1 MTAIYHAELG
11 LLSPERTTIDPFRP
25 ERWMMDPGNL
35 RKFKRIAAR
44 KWRADIGEYYYDI
57 PKKLRAAA
65 QEMAVDAALCRFLD
79 APYEELGITDDEPA
93 RAVLAAIAFARQA
106 RWRVS
111 SENASRADWRRI
123 EPHVGSMASR
133 GDNPAAVAA
142 AINAARGW
150 RRFDTPLQA
159 DIFENSARYALTGG
173 GTETPTGD
181 TVHCPGGNGYN
192 VTREMVA
199 TERVSCYLP
208 GEGSQ
213 DWGGPAGPVSIPFRY
228 RYAEYDGGWRMIE
241 TKSHNATEYPAGDA
255 MVTRE
260 E

>member
-1 MTAIYHAELG
+1 MSIYHAELG

-25 ERWMMDPGNL
+25 ERWLACPGNL
-35 RKFKRIAAR
+35 RKLQRVAAR
-44 KWRADIGEYYYDI
+44 KWRADMGEYYYSI
-57 PKKLRAAA
+57 PRKLRSAAR
-65 QEMAVDAALCRFLD
+65 EMAVDAAVCRFLD
-79 APYEELGITDDEPA
+79 APYGELGITDDEPA
-93 RAVLAAIAFARQA
+93 RAVLVAIAYVRRA
-106 RWRVS
+106 RWRVGN
-111 SENASRADWRRI
+111 EGASRADWRRI
-123 EPHVGSMASR
+123 EPHIGSMASR

-159 DIFENSARYALTGG
+159 DVFENAARYALTGG

-208 GEGSQ
+208 GEGRQ
-213 DWGGPAGPVSIPFRY
+213 DWDGPDGPVSIPFRY
-228 RYAEYDGGWRMIE
+228 RHVEYDGGWRMIE
-241 TKSHNATEYPAGDA
+241 TRQTKPQKYPAGDA
-255 MVTRE
+255 MVTRDQ
-260 E
+260 